1 MYVLIK
7 GRKDRPPNP
16 RILVGEEEMKLRKW
30 ANRKAAEMMRAEGKA
45 PSGPEWEAMRQRLIE
60 EVKTNPDTHNISY
73 INGAP
78 EGWGVGGPRETT
90 DVPEPE
96 PEPEPEPVET
106 QDTANVGDRA
116 DTASLPPHQS
126 FLPSSKEEEDEEPKK
141 DPQQSSLFD
150 FGMKMKSQAMNHA
163 WNYLNN

>member
-16 RILVGEEEMKLRKW
+16 RILVGDEEMKLSKW
-30 ANRKAAEMMRAEGKA
+30 ANRKAAEMMRADGKPA
-45 PSGPEWEAMRQRLIE
+45 SGPEWEATRNRLIE

-78 EGWGVGGPRETT
+78 EGFATGGPREAT
-90 DVPEPE
+90 DMSERIDTANLPPHLPEPK
-96 PEPEPEPVET
+96 PEPQPEPVAT
-106 QDTANVGDRA
+106 QDEGQG
-116 DTASLPPHQS
+116 SMP
-126 FLPSSKEEEDEEPKK
+126 EK

-150 FGMKMKSQAMNHA
+150 FGMKMKKSEAMNYA
-163 WNYLNN
+163 WSYLNG